1 MSSVCASAHVL
12 MCAHSV
18 AFVACTLPS
27 GCRVCRMGERIFV
40 PVSRRIE
47 SGNERSLPERK
58 SESEQL
64 SELVCWAVP
73 KECIV
78 RARTAPSKRDA
89 RSRCKDL
96 RPIML
101 TVARRREQLASEKS
115 DTDRD
120 GHRNCAKSAHLAQRT
135 TPSGCACQ
143 ASRSPSGPLQ
153 FRSKMKQ
160 RAGVEQREHG
170 DRWCGRPTR
179 AVQP

>member
-78 RARTAPSKRDA
+78 RARTAPVSAMRDL
-89 RSRCKDL
+89 DVM
-96 RPIML
+96 I
-101 TVARRREQLASEKS
+101 
-115 DTDRD
+115 
-120 GHRNCAKSAHLAQRT
+120 H
-135 TPSGCACQ
+135 
-143 ASRSPSGPLQ
+143 
-153 FRSKMKQ
+153 
-160 RAGVEQREHG
+160 
-170 DRWCGRPTR
+170 
-179 AVQP
+179 VQ